1 MSAIPGDVDA
11 DRQPPMTVPLRY
23 FLVGFA
29 FLLAGLYQFGGIA
42 TVELSWLSY
51 TLGSE
56 HAVMVSMAAFV
67 VAFAGSSTRQF
78 ENYETWEQ
86 IAIAV
91 GPVVILGDYLTTEV
105 TDFLIGLGDP
115 LGMQLA
121 FLATVVSWAV
131 AVR

>member
-1 MSAIPGDVDA
+1 MAYSNRMSSVLGDYANIRTIPA
-11 DRQPPMTVPLRY
+11 YLSAAY
-23 FLVGFA
+23 
-29 FLLAGLYQFGGIA
+29 LLAGLYQFGGIA

-51 TLGSE
+51 TLGAE
-56 HAVMVSMAAFV
+56 HAVLVSMGAFV
-67 VAFAGSSTRQF
+67 IAFAGSSTRQF
-78 ENYETWEQ
+78 ENYEPWEQ
-86 IAIAV
+86 AAIAI
-91 GPVVILGDYLTTEV
+91 GPVVILGEHLTAEA